1 MNKVISSSIIVVLV
15 TTIFV
20 GCSTERSEKPA
31 PAVVQNVTVQK
42 EEKNSQANQATQNE
56 EKVLERNHTITISAL
71 GQGVAPMNTT
81 SPAQAYALAKRAAI
95 ADAYRI
101 IAEKVKG
108 VRVEG
113 EDTVVNMMIKRS
125 KVRTYVNACIRSASV
140 VETTFKDGLCE
151 VEMEITLSY
160 SQFAQ

>member
-1 MNKVISSSIIVVLV
+1 MNKVISSGILV
-15 TTIFV
+15 ALAATIFA
-20 GCSTERSEKPA
+20 GCSAEKCDKPA
-31 PAVVQNVTVQK
+31 PVVTPNVATQK
-42 EEKNSQANQATQNE
+42 EDKNSQMQSE
-56 EKVLERNHTITISAL
+56 EKVLEKNNTIKVGAL
-71 GQGVAPMNTT
+71 GQGVAPINTT

-113 EDTVVNMMIKRS
+113 EDTVSNMMIKRS
-125 KVRTYVNACIRSASV
+125 TIRTTVNAMIRSASV